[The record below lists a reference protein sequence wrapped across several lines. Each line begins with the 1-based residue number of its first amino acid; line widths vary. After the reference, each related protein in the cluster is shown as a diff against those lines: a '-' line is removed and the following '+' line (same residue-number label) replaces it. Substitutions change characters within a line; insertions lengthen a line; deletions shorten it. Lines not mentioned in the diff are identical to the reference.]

1 MTARLIVCVLCA
13 WFALSAFCQLRI
25 GACRRVR
32 RFDWFGLLPRYNFF
46 APHPIVGDLLVQY
59 RYGTDDS
66 VAPWTDLNAP
76 ARRRWWHAVWP
87 GERRAKKAAFSSAL
101 RVVTVYRQISDD
113 PRRLTGTVP
122 YRLLLAWVARHSPGD
137 SWVQFRVVQVS
148 YGPDGG
154 RRLVTVRSARHLV
167 SEVQRVGA

>member
-1 MTARLIVCVLCA
+1 MAARLIVVVLCA
-13 WFALSAFCQLRI
+13 WFAVTAFCQLRI

-32 RFDWFGLLPRYNFF
+32 RLDWFGVLPRYNFF
-46 APHPIVGDLLVQY
+46 APHPIVGDLLIQY
-59 RYGTDDS
+59 RYGQDEEI
-66 VAPWTDLNAP
+66 APWTDLGAP

-101 RVVTVYRQISDD
+101 RVVTLYRQLPDQ
-113 PRRLTGTVP
+113 PRPLTGTVS
-122 YRLLLAWVARHSPGD
+122 YRLLLAWVARHSPAT

-148 YGPDGG
+148 YGPEGG
-154 RRLVTVRSARHLV
+154 RRLVAVRSARHLV